1 LKVNQQEYYAPDRE
15 EIESA
20 TAFMKNCSN
29 KDLAD
34 AWVRIS
40 KEWDAGS
47 LVRLHEN
54 LCQTGRINDLVSF
67 FSDS

>member
-40 KEWDAGS
+40 KEWDAG
-47 LVRLHEN
+47 
-54 LCQTGRINDLVSF
+54 
-67 FSDS
+67 